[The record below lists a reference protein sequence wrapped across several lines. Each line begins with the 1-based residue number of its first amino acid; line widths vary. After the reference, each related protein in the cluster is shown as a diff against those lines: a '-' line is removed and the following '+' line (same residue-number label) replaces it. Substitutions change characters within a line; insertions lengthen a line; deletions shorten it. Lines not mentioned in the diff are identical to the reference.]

1 MMDPFGDNLAD
12 DTTGTTFRD
21 VILLALIG
29 FVAMVVMLL
38 PHIHKAKTDAED
50 YKPPGNVIVE
60 MHWPDDMPYD
70 VDLWVKAPEHEPVGF
85 WNQGNEVLNLLR
97 DDLGE
102 GRDASNRNYE
112 MIFSRG
118 IPAGEFIVNVH
129 MYGPLPAGVEVPVRV
144 VVAVR
149 ERYGT
154 TRQLL
159 QTTVKLRYRNQEET
173 AYRFR
178 LTKEGELVKGSVST
192 LRRNLITRP
201 GRNN

>member
-1 MMDPFGDNLAD
+1 MNEPFGEFDD

-38 PHIHKAKTDAED
+38 PHIHKSKTDAED
-50 YKPPGNVIVE
+50 YKPPGNVIFE

-70 VDLWVKAPEHEPVGF
+70 VDLWVKAPQYEPVGF
-85 WNQGNEVLNLLR
+85 WNQGNDILNLLR

-102 GRDASNRNYE
+102 GRDASERNYE

-118 IPAGEFIVNVH
+118 IPAGEYIVNAH
-129 MYGPLPAGVEVPVRV
+129 MYGPLPAGVEVPVKI

-149 ERYGT
+149 GKFGT
-154 TRQLL
+154 TNQLL
-159 QTTVKLRYRNQEET
+159 ETTLRLRYRNQEET

-178 LTKEGELVKGSVST
+178 LTEEGELVKGSVST

-201 GRNN
+201 GENK